1 MTMQQP
7 ERVLITGAAGF
18 IGSTL
23 AQRLVDAGIQVAG
36 VDNFNEFYSPSLKWR
51 NLAELKDHPLFE
63 LRRCDICDQPV
74 LNDVFSEFKPDA
86 VIHLAAMAGVR
97 PSIVDPDLYSR
108 VNVLGTTHVLQAAVD
123 HGVKQFLFASSSSVY
138 GNNEKVPFAETDP
151 VDHPISPYAAT
162 KKAGELIC
170 HSFSHLHDL
179 PIFCLRFF
187 TVFGP
192 RQRPDLAISKFL
204 RLVAEGQTLPMFGD
218 GTTSRDYTYVDDIV
232 AGIVA
237 ALEKCGHP
245 DLPRY
250 RIFNLG
256 GSEPVMLRD
265 LIETVGQ
272 VVGQNPK
279 IDRRSMQ
286 AGDVQRTFADITR
299 SRLELGYQ
307 PTTDLRAG
315 IEKQWQWMRQQPQ
328 VVVADPVR
336 SIKAATR

>member
-1 MTMQQP
+1 MQQP
-7 ERVLITGAAGF
+7 QRVLITGAAGF

-123 HGVKQFLFASSSSVY
+123 HGVRKFLFASSSSVY
-138 GNNEKVPFAETDP
+138 GNNEKVPFAETEP

-170 HSFSHLHDL
+170 HSYSHLHDL
-179 PIFCLRFF
+179 PMFCLRFF

-192 RQRPDLAISKFL
+192 RQRPDLAISQFL
-204 RLVAEGQTLPMFGD
+204 RLVAEGQNLPMFGD

-232 AGIVA
+232 AGIMA

-272 VVGQNPK
+272 VVGQKPK

-307 PTTDLRAG
+307 PTTDIRTG

-328 VVVADPVR
+328 VVAKPQAHVGW
-336 SIKAATR
+336 SLI